1 MFRGEIGYL
10 NLPVINVKK
19 RISPRNTAKFH
30 RENRIFAAK
39 KLGIG
44 QKYLCNEYWKVV
56 HDNIYM
62 KC

>member
-1 MFRGEIGYL
+1 MNHSVVIKLKKKYVNIYRYFAVFRGEIGYL

-39 KLGIG
+39 KIT
-44 QKYLCNEYWKVV
+44 
-56 HDNIYM
+56 D
-62 KC
+62 